1 MLDTKKCYI
10 RRANSPW
17 MEGKLHHRVALQLYI
32 SQIVENL
39 QPGDRRQRAVICTD
53 HEQGGQFIANFSQIN
68 ESLYQFIDE
77 YGNAVDIMMEE
88 PGRVAFINRIS
99 N

>member
-1 MLDTKKCYI
+1 MADTKRCYI
-10 RRANSPW
+10 RRTNSPW
-17 MEGKLHHRVALQLYI
+17 VEGKPHHYAALQSYM
-32 SQIVENL
+32 SYCSENI
-39 QPGDRRQRAVICTD
+39 QPGARRQRAVICTD

-88 PGRVAFINRIS
+88 PEKIAFINRIS